1 MMMQT
6 TSKAAWKK
14 LSLALL
20 IPLLAA
26 TTLLLAECTSK
37 EDEEMKEPTVSE
49 QAQPVVE
56 TPAAEPETQ
65 TEPADDSE
73 AIPFVLVETKPKFDG
88 GDANQ
93 FSRWVNQRLH
103 YPPEAKQKGLQGRV
117 TLQFTVEKDGSVTG
131 VKVLRGVHPL
141 LDDEAVRVISESPKW
156 TPGTVR
162 GEPTRVVYNFPV
174 VFQLSK

>member
-1 MMMQT
+1 MMQT

-14 LSLALL
+14 LFLVLL

-26 TTLLLAECTSK
+26 TTLLLAECTSN
-37 EDEEMKEPTVSE
+37 ETEELTEPTVSE
-49 QAQPVVE
+49 QGKPTVE

-65 TEPADDSE
+65 AEPADESE
-73 AIPFVLVETKPKFDG
+73 AIPFVLVETKPKFEG

-93 FSRWVNQRLH
+93 FSFWVNQRLH

-141 LDDEAVRVISESPKW
+141 LDDEAVRIVSESPNW

-174 VFQLSK
+174 VFQLTK